1 MNSANPNLDLTQGR
15 ASSSLLAAAG
25 PRIQRECQQNYPRG
39 LRPGEIAVTSGGNL
53 RCTAIYHGV
62 LTRYSS
68 QRDEK
73 VSGHVCCTIRYTFLL
88 EGTLTPNSPYPA
100 LQPQV
105 VRVLLRH
112 HARCINMWLTYDK
125 MFSYHAIPIVK
136 TKATSAIDIRSLTKF
151 NNFLTKFLDI
161 TYGSSKHLG
170 KVPHTNPNF
179 LITSTKDM
187 DS

>member
-1 MNSANPNLDLTQGR
+1 MSAVQLD
-15 ASSSLLAAAG
+15 
-25 PRIQRECQQNYPRG
+25 
-39 LRPGEIAVTSGGNL
+39 
-53 RCTAIYHGV
+53 
-62 LTRYSS
+62 
-68 QRDEK
+68 
-73 VSGHVCCTIRYTFLL
+73 IRSFL
-88 EGTLTPNSPYPA
+88 EGALTPNSPYPA

-105 VRVLLRH
+105 VRVLLRR

-125 MFSYHAIPIVK
+125 MFFYHAIPIVK
-136 TKATSAIDIRSLTKF
+136 TKATSAIDIWSLTKF

>member
-105 VRVLLRH
+105 VRVLLRR

-125 MFSYHAIPIVK
+125 MFFYHAIPIVK
-136 TKATSAIDIRSLTKF
+136 TKATSAVDIRSLTKF
-151 NNFLTKFLDI
+151 NNFLTTFRDI
-161 TYGSSKHLG
+161 TYGSSNHLG

-179 LITSTKDM
+179 LITNT
-187 DS
+187 